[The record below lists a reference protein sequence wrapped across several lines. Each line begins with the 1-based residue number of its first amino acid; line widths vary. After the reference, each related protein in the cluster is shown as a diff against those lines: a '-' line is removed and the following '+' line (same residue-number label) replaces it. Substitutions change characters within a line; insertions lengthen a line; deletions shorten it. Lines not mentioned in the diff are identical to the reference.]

1 MLKVQ
6 VATTLEEKQAIY
18 QFRYSVYIEE
28 MKKSLRYANHAE
40 KILKD
45 KLDDTAMLLY
55 IKVEDEIVATVRKNL
70 LDSTSLPENLSQ
82 IFAVDQFTAAFPTQ
96 TLSFSSR
103 LMVAPQWRN
112 SSVLGMIV
120 MEFYRDARTRNLQF
134 DFSHAA
140 PWLVPFY
147 ENLGYRRY
155 VDNFLDEDAGLQIP
169 MVLLMEDVDHLRA
182 VHSPFYR
189 VARKA
194 SNTSTAKDWFNQEF
208 PEHKKLI
215 NTCRSTADEVW
226 EFWIAKLHQQLNPK
240 TDLFQG
246 LTDQGIQQLLKSSF
260 FYCAKAGETLLR
272 NGDIANAVF
281 LVLSGVVEVSNA
293 DNGSKTLLNSYQ
305 TFGET
310 TLFTQ
315 LPSPEQAIATTDVE
329 VLVLPVQTIMKAMKT
344 SPESMC
350 QFFLNASRW
359 ICKKY
364 VPEANQLA
372 DITRNQFLTA

>member
-6 VATTLEEKQAIY
+6 VATTPEEKQEIY
-18 QFRYSVYIEE
+18 QFRYKVYIEE
-28 MKKSLRYANHAE
+28 MKKSLRYANHIE
-40 KILKD
+40 KTLKD
-45 KLDDTAMLLY
+45 KLDETAILLY
-55 IKVEDEIVATVRKNL
+55 IKFEDEIVATVRKNL
-70 LDSTSLPENLSQ
+70 LSSSSLSENISQ
-82 IFAVDQFTAAFPTQ
+82 AFAVHRFTAAFPTE
-96 TLSFSSR
+96 TISFSSR

-112 SSVLGMIV
+112 SAVLGMIV
-120 MEFYRDARTRNLQF
+120 MEFYRDARARNLQF

-155 VDNFLDEDAGLQIP
+155 VDNFFDEDAGLQIP
-169 MVLLMEDVDHLRA
+169 MVLLMEDVEHLRA

-194 SNTSTAKDWFNQEF
+194 SNASTAKNWFNQEF
-208 PEHKKLI
+208 PEHKRLI
-215 NTCRSTADEVW
+215 NTCRSTVDEVW
-226 EFWIAKLHQQLNPK
+226 EFWVAKLHQQSNPNIE
-240 TDLFQG
+240 LFQG

-260 FYCAKAGETLLR
+260 FHGAKAGETLLR

-293 DNGSKTLLNSYQ
+293 NSGSKTLLGSYQ
-305 TFGET
+305 TFGEA

-329 VLVLPVQTIMKAMKT
+329 VLVLPVQTVMKAMKT

-350 QFFLNASRW
+350 QFFFNASRW

-364 VPEANQLA
+364 VPQANQPA
-372 DITRNQFLTA
+372 EITRNQLLTA